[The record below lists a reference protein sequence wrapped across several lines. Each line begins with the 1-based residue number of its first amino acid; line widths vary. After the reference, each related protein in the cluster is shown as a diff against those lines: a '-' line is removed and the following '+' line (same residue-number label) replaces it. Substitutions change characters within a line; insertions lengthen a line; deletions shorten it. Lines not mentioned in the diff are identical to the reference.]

1 MNNREIGEGRNP
13 QEARKP
19 TTFKKASTQMS
30 AISEG
35 YRKKKEPFRTVADNA
50 KSKDANGE
58 CMYCLARGSPTSR
71 RKAQAMD
78 RDDIRGGGVQE
89 TQSQESEKTRQ
100 AENPHLSVTL
110 GGTRTASST
119 GCRQKGG
126 AQAIPSK
133 MAAPTTAHKNPADP
147 YPTAWKWEMERYVL
161 LTPLIALPP
170 LKTDLLPM
178 EALLQT

>member
-1 MNNREIGEGRNP
+1 MR
-13 QEARKP
+13 
-19 TTFKKASTQMS
+19 M
-30 AISEG
+30 
-35 YRKKKEPFRTVADNA
+35 
-50 KSKDANGE
+50 GE

-133 MAAPTTAHKNPADP
+133 MAAPFPLAQST

-178 EALLQT
+178 EEALLQT

>member
-1 MNNREIGEGRNP
+1 
-13 QEARKP
+13 
-19 TTFKKASTQMS
+19 MS

-35 YRKKKEPFRTVADNA
+35 YREKEPFRTVADNA

-133 MAAPTTAHKNPADP
+133 MAAPFPLAQST
-147 YPTAWKWEMERYVL
+147 YPTAWKWEMER
-161 LTPLIALPP
+161 LISCP
-170 LKTDLLPM
+170 
-178 EALLQT
+178 